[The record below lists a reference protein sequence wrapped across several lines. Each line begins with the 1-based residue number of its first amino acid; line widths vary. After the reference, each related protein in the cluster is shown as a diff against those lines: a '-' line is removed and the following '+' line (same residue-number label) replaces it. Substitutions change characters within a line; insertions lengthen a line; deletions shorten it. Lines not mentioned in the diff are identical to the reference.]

1 MLNGSGG
8 MCFVNN
14 VGIYFLL
21 DSLNFDVSLA
31 MSSVSSPDNHLVC
44 IVKIIDDEEYTGGLS
59 PANL

>member
-1 MLNGSGG
+1 